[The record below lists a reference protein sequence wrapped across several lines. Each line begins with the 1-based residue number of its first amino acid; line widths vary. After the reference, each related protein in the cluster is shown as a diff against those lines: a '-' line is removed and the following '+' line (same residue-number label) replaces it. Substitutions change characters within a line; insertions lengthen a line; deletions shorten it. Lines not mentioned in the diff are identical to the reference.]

1 MKKVY
6 IHDYFQQKK
15 WSWVLLI
22 VVTLVVGVVAPM
34 KSFILQWMIDAES
47 KQEAVTY
54 LMIGIGIIALTF
66 LSESASRNIFSKLQ
80 CGAVEYFRNCCINTI
95 MNRNIET
102 YRNTS
107 KSADLSTLTNDM
119 KMLSEDFYNALYQV
133 LLYGSM
139 LLFALCMYIYINPS
153 LLLFVAIAATAPIA
167 LPRLLDSRL
176 KNNRLLFSQKSEAY
190 VQSNTE
196 ILNGFEVLH
205 DFQAQ
210 KGFAEQNRKVSR
222 ACAASEYNFLRVM
235 NYSITLS
242 SLLGNVLFFI
252 VLLIGML
259 LVFDNKISIGYMVAA
274 TNLSNFII
282 APCQVLSQNFARIK
296 ASKKIQEK
304 IENLINEGKEASLSQ
319 NKSLPESKKAPL
331 LQNKMLPERKK
342 APLSQNKM
350 LSERKKQKRSEYE
363 TVQKGNY
370 APLSQIESVRLE
382 NISFRY
388 DENQPLI
395 ENINFA
401 CSSREKIALIGQSG
415 CGKSTLAKLI
425 YGYIEQYK
433 GTIAFNDIDMK
444 KFNTR
449 LLHQHIGYSSQSSYI
464 FHDTIK
470 NNICLYADYSDN
482 EVNRVLEIVG
492 LSKEIALLENGLETV
507 IDENIKNLSGGQLQR
522 IALARVLI
530 RKYDMLI
537 LDEVTSSLDPDTTKK
552 IMEYVLE
559 LPNIVIVIT
568 HDVFGSYMNRFDKVY
583 TIEKGCSL
591 A

>member
-1 MKKVY
+1 MKKIQIY
-6 IHDYFQQKK
+6 DYFQQKK

-47 KQEAVTY
+47 KQEAITY
-54 LMIGIGIIALTF
+54 LMVGIAIIALTF

-95 MNRNIET
+95 VNRNIET

-190 VQSNTE
+190 VQGSTE

-210 KGFAEQNRKVSR
+210 KGFAKQNQKAGR
-222 ACAASEYNFLRVM
+222 ACAASEYSFLRVM

-304 IENLINEGKEASLSQ
+304 IENLINEGKEA
-319 NKSLPESKKAPL
+319 
-331 LQNKMLPERKK
+331 
-342 APLSQNKM
+342 PLSQNKT
-350 LSERKKQKRSEYE
+350 LLLENE
-363 TVQKGNY
+363 TAQTGKYVPI
-370 APLSQIESVRLE
+370 AQIESVQLE
-382 NISFRY
+382 NVSFRY
-388 DENQPLI
+388 DKDQPLI
-395 ENINFA
+395 EHITLA
-401 CSSREKIALIGQSG
+401 CGGGEKIALIGQSG

-433 GTIAFNDIDMK
+433 GTIAFNYTDMK
-444 KFNTR
+444 KLDMR
-449 LLHQHIGYSSQSSYI
+449 SLHQHIGYSSQSSYI

-482 EVNRVLEIVG
+482 EVKRVLEIVG

-522 IALARVLI
+522 IALARVLK

-537 LDEVTSSLDPDTTKK
+537 LDEVTSSFDLDTTKK

-583 TIEKGCSL
+583 TIEKGLGFRTMLQGS
-591 A
+591 